1 MYRMTAPERP
11 GWRQTFEELGFS
23 FHSMEGGYWS
33 EGICY
38 QFNAAQIDLLEEVS
52 DELHAMCLQAVEH
65 VVAQDLFARI
75 GLNEQAAALARSSWQ
90 RQEISLYGRFDLVYD
105 GHGDPKLLEYNAD
118 TPTAL
123 YEASIA
129 QWVWLEELYPD
140 CDQFNSIHE
149 KLLDAFA
156 ALRQRKP
163 LAAALYFSCVK
174 EHEEDRVTVDYL
186 RDVAMQAGIDT
197 RFVHIEDIGYNPE
210 AARFIDLDDLPM
222 QLLFKLYPWEWLL
235 SDEFAAY
242 LREETISLIEP
253 AWKMILSTKGIL
265 PILWELFP
273 GHKNLLPSFFE
284 PAPLGDRFVKK
295 PMFAREGANVELVD
309 GGARIAA
316 TEGSYGREGYIYQAL
331 QPLPE
336 FSGRYPVIGS
346 WIVNG
351 LAAGIGLRE
360 DESPITK
367 NTSRFVPHY
376 FID

>member
-38 QFNAAQIDLLEEVS
+38 QFNAAQIDQLEEAS

-210 AARFIDLDDLPM
+210 VARFIDLDDLPM

-242 LREETISLIEP
+242 LREETITLIEP

-284 PAPLGDRFVKK
+284 PAPLGDRYVKK
-295 PMFAREGANVELVD
+295 PLFAREGANVELVD

-316 TEGSYGREGYIYQAL
+316 TEGSYGREGFIYQAL

-360 DESPITK
+360 DDSPITK

>member
-1 MYRMTAPERP
+1 MRRLTAPERP

-33 EGICY
+33 EGVCY
-38 QFNAAQIDLLEEVS
+38 QFDAAQIDQLEEAS
-52 DELHAMCLQAVEH
+52 EALHAMCIQAVEH
-65 VVAQDLFARI
+65 VVERDLFARI
-75 GLNEQAAALARSSWQ
+75 GLNEQAAALARTSWQ
-90 RQEISLYGRFDLVYD
+90 QQELSLYGRFDLVYD

-149 KLLDAFA
+149 KLLDAFT

-163 LAAALYFSCVK
+163 LAAPLHFTCVK

-186 RDVAMQAGIDT
+186 RDVAMQTGIDT
-197 RFVHIEDIGYNPE
+197 RFVHIEDIGYHPE
-210 AARFIDLDDLPM
+210 AARFVDLDDLPI
-222 QLLFKLYPWEWLL
+222 QWLFKLYPWEWLL
-235 SDEFAAY
+235 GDEFAPY
-242 LREETISLIEP
+242 LRPENITLIEP

-265 PILWELFP
+265 PLLWELFP
-273 GHKNLLPSFFE
+273 GHKNLLPSYFE
-284 PAPLGDRFVKK
+284 PAPLGDRYVKK

-316 TEGSYGREGYIYQAL
+316 TEGSYGREGFIYQAL
-331 QPLPE
+331 QPLPQ
-336 FSGRYPVIGS
+336 FAGRYPVIGS
-346 WIVNG
+346 WIING

-360 DESPITK
+360 DDSPITK
-367 NTSRFVPHY
+367 NTSCFVPHY

>member
-1 MYRMTAPERP
+1 MRRMSAPERP

-38 QFNAAQIDLLEEVS
+38 QFDAAQIDLLEEAS
-52 DELHAMCLQAVEH
+52 EELHSMCLQAVAH
-65 VVAQDLFARI
+65 VVERDLFARI
-75 GLNEQAAALARSSWQ
+75 GLGDQAAALARSSWEQ
-90 RQEISLYGRFDLVYD
+90 QELSLYGRFDLVYD

-156 ALRQRKP
+156 TLRQHKP
-163 LAAALYFSCVK
+163 LAVPLHFTCVK

-186 RDVAMQAGIDT
+186 RDVAMQTGIDT
-197 RFVHIEDIGYNPE
+197 RFVHIEDIGYNAE
-210 AARFIDLDDLPM
+210 AARFVDLDDLPI
-222 QLLFKLYPWEWLL
+222 QWLFKLYPWEWLL
-235 SDEFAAY
+235 EDAFAPY
-242 LREETISLIEP
+242 LRPENITLLEP

-284 PAPLGDRFVKK
+284 PAPLGNRYVKK
-295 PMFAREGANVELVD
+295 PMFAREGANVELID

-316 TEGSYGREGYIYQAL
+316 TEGSYGREGFIYQAL

-360 DESPITK
+360 DDSPITK
-367 NTSRFVPHY
+367 NTSCFVPHY